1 MFILLTT
8 IMGNTLLLDV
18 ERIVAV
24 FEEDH
29 MTKVEYAQPK
39 GEGAELVRW
48 RVKES
53 PEEIAE
59 KIEEKRGTE
68 L

>member
-1 MFILLTT
+1 MFILLT
-8 IMGNTLLLDV
+8 GGDNTRILLDV

-24 FEEDH
+24 YEDNFI
-29 MTKVEYAQPK
+29 TYIEYAQPK
-39 GEGAELVRW
+39 GEGTELVRW
-48 RVKES
+48 KVKES

-59 KIEEKRGTE
+59 KIEEVRGAE